1 MSSSQSKWN
10 ASAADWNRNRQT
22 NLENVAKN
30 FNNNALVQA
39 LQDAVN
45 AKYDKNDYAKYYFR
59 DDNPTNEYNQIVN
72 DFTNTQKKNLQ
83 DVLTNASTMYDPT
96 YGGGFGDRFADQ
108 YVNNFIND
116 KYNLALE
123 QLDRA
128 KSRGTLNDVG
138 YSRALSN
145 LDTQK
150 SAANST
156 LGSIGRGLI
165 SDYNQGMQTGIEN
178 YQNLLNN
185 YDLATD
191 FSRLNADTIG
201 QKLNTDYNN
210 YLSGFEGDFNAA
222 MSGQEPFDVSSI
234 LGNAKVSQGVT
245 NPQSNSLI
253 DAISEQNSKKKQKV
267 GLGNEGIF

>member
-1 MSSSQSKWN
+1 MASSAKKWATSRDAWN
-10 ASAADWNRNRQT
+10 ENRASNLNRAAETYT
-22 NLENVAKN
+22 NNELVA
-30 FNNNALVQA
+30 A
-39 LQDAVN
+39 LQDAIN
-45 AKYDKNDYAKYYFR
+45 KKYDKNDYTKYYFR
-59 DDNPTNEYNQIVN
+59 DDNPINEFNAIVN

-138 YSRALSN
+138 YNRALSN

-185 YDLATD
+185 YDLSKD
-191 FSRLNADTIG
+191 FSRFNADTIG